1 MAVFETF
8 IFIELVVSFSI
19 VNDEPSLTIVNE
31 EVLAPSQ
38 LFNFM

>member
-1 MAVFETF
+1 MVVFETF
-8 IFIELVVSFSI
+8 VFSI
-19 VNDEPSLTIVNE
+19 SIINDDPSLTIVNE